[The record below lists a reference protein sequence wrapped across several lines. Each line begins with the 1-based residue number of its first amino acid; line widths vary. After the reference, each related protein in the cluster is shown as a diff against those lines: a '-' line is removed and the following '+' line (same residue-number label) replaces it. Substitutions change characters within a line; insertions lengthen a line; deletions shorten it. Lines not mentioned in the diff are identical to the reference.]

1 LAQKLA
7 IRLGKHFP
15 RSKLVEI
22 QAHTLGSKF
31 FSESGKLVSKMFEGI
46 EAMLVEEEDTFVCVF
61 IDEVETITARREQ
74 AITGNEPLDAMRAVN
89 TLLTALD
96 RLRHHMNIIILCT
109 SNLISAL
116 VSDYGSN
123 VEFVVSI
130 RRVNKFHIQ
139 DSAFIDR
146 IDIKQFIPH
155 PNATIIYEIY
165 KSCFENLNKCGVIEG
180 LTFDV
185 IQLNP
190 QDPETPL
197 QYIEN
202 PADRLILPTYDE
214 MLIGYQIFPDSIPKQ
229 LADVASASVVCAS
242 AAH

>member
-1 LAQKLA
+1 
-7 IRLGKHFP
+7 
-15 RSKLVEI
+15 
-22 QAHTLGSKF
+22 
-31 FSESGKLVSKMFEGI
+31 MFESI

-116 VSDYGSN
+116 VSDYGSITLN
-123 VEFVVSI
+123 SLSQSDGF
-130 RRVNKFHIQ
+130 NNFHIQ
-139 DSAFIDR
+139 DNAFIDR

-155 PNATIIYEIY
+155 PNATVIYEIY

-202 PADRLILPTYDE
+202 PADRLILPSYDE
-214 MLIGYQIFPDSIPKQ
+214 MLIGYQIFPDSIPNR
-229 LADVASASVVCAS
+229 LADVASASVVCDP